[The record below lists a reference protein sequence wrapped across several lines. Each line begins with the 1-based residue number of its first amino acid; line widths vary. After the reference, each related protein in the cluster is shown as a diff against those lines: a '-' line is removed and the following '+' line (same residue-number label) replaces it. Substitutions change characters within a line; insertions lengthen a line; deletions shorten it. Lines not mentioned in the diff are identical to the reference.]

1 MARRRPSESVQ
12 PESGGGDSV
21 TKPESAHSG
30 RLLLRMPQ
38 SLHAS
43 LARAADADGV
53 SLNQFI
59 NSALASAVSWRGPD
73 GTPSRSEKTSEPE
86 PAGTEAVSAEAP
98 RRGRTVVLTINL
110 VVLLVLAILA
120 IVLLLT
126 AWHQG

>member
-1 MARRRPSESVQ
+1 MAGRRRSEAA
-12 PESGGGDSV
+12 EAADGGGSV

-38 SLHAS
+38 SLHAT

-59 NSALASAVSWRGPD
+59 NSALASAVSWRGAD
-73 GTPSRSEKTSEPE
+73 GPPSSGDKTSQH
-86 PAGTEAVSAEAP
+86 ADVDAISADPP
-98 RRGRTVVLTINL
+98 RRGRSIVLTINL

-126 AWHQG
+126 AWHQA

>member
-1 MARRRPSESVQ
+1 MAGRRRSETAQ
-12 PESGGGDSV
+12 AADGGDSE

-38 SLHAS
+38 SLHAA

-59 NSALASAVSWRGPD
+59 NSALASAVSWRGAD
-73 GTPSRSEKTSEPE
+73 GRPSGSEKTSEPVD
-86 PAGTEAVSAEAP
+86 TVAVSADAP
-98 RRGRTVVLTINL
+98 RRGRSIVLTINL
-110 VVLLVLAILA
+110 IVLLVLAILA

>member
-1 MARRRPSESVQ
+1 MAGRRGSETVRA
-12 PESGGGDSV
+12 GDGGDSV

-38 SLHAS
+38 SLHAT

-59 NSALASAVSWRGPD
+59 NSALASAVSWRGADD
-73 GTPSRSEKTSEPE
+73 GATARTDKTSEP
-86 PAGTEAVSAEAP
+86 ADTDAVSADAP
-98 RRGRTVVLTINL
+98 RRGRSIVLTINL

>member
-1 MARRRPSESVQ
+1 MAGRRRSETAQ
-12 PESGGGDSV
+12 AAGGGDSV

-38 SLHAS
+38 SLHAT

-59 NSALASAVSWRGPD
+59 NSALASAVSWRGAD
-73 GTPSRSEKTSEPE
+73 GTPSRGDKTSEPAD
-86 PAGTEAVSAEAP
+86 PDAVSADAP
-98 RRGRTVVLTINL
+98 RRGRSIVLTINL